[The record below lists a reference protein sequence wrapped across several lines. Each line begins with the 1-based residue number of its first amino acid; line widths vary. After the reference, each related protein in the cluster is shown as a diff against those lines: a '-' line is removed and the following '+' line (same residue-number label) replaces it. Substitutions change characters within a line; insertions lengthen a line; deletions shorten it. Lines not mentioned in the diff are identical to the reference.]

1 MDSATGYSGEPRPE
15 LADLDL
21 CTRCGL
27 CEQACPTYRV
37 LHFEP
42 DSPRGRVFLM
52 KQVAEGSA
60 AIDANLADHLYQCLG
75 CRACE
80 TVCPAGVPF
89 GKLLERG
96 RYQIEQQGELSPH
109 RRGWRRFRAL
119 AFEHVLP
126 SPWLFQTAMLP
137 VSALQQVPPFLRF
150 VQSLPLPRRL
160 AQLVRMIPRNQTTTG
175 SVRGDWKIAPAIG
188 KHRARVGLFLG
199 CVMRSLFGNV
209 HQATVRV
216 LTHNGCE
223 VVIPK
228 GQWCCGAL
236 NVHAGERDFAAKMA
250 ARNVRAFSNLGLD
263 AIIVNSAGCG
273 ATMKEYAE
281 LLPGDGSAE
290 DFAAKVRDVNEFVG
304 EVALRPTLHT
314 LRGRVTY
321 QDACHLAHGQR
332 VRGQP
337 RDLLRQI
344 PGLKYV
350 ELRGADECCGAAG
363 VYSVTHPDLA
373 SSILERKLDD
383 IKASGADIV
392 ATANPGCAM
401 QLQAGLLSWKVDARV
416 CHVIEL
422 VAESYAAGHM

>member
-1 MDSATGYSGEPRPE
+1 
-15 LADLDL
+15 
-21 CTRCGL
+21 
-27 CEQACPTYRV
+27 
-37 LHFEP
+37 
-42 DSPRGRVFLM
+42 
-52 KQVAEGSA
+52 
-60 AIDANLADHLYQCLG
+60 
-75 CRACE
+75 
-80 TVCPAGVPF
+80 
-89 GKLLERG
+89 
-96 RYQIEQQGELSPH
+96 
-109 RRGWRRFRAL
+109 
-119 AFEHVLP
+119 
-126 SPWLFQTAMLP
+126 
-137 VSALQQVPPFLRF
+137 
-150 VQSLPLPRRL
+150 
-160 AQLVRMIPRNQTTTG
+160 
-175 SVRGDWKIAPAIG
+175 
-188 KHRARVGLFLG
+188 
-199 CVMRSLFGNV
+199 MRSLFGSV

-228 GQWCCGAL
+228 DQWCCGAL

-281 LLPGDGSAE
+281 LLPGDVSAE

-332 VRGQP
+332 VRRQP

-401 QLQAGLLSWKVDARV
+401 QLQAGLLS
-416 CHVIEL
+416 
-422 VAESYAAGHM
+422 AESGRKGLPRDRARG